1 MKSISPPHHLISGI
15 LLACCLSHSIKR
27 YPNGWLTGTLESA
40 PRETQQHRLQL
51 LQGEERAAA
60 PVLLTASEWLGIN
73 IIIEGSERR
82 TIEALLSSSG
92 FDGVVGWIVGHGAE
106 EGSQL
111 SSSRN
116 S

>member
-1 MKSISPPHHLISGI
+1 M
-15 LLACCLSHSIKR
+15 AD
-27 YPNGWLTGTLESA
+27 WMAGTLESA

-51 LQGEERAAA
+51 LQGEERAA

-73 IIIEGSERR
+73 IIEGSERR

-106 EGSQL
+106 KV
-111 SSSRN
+111 SSFHLRGIVNNGICVRTRMNLLNGTRQGMFSC
-116 S
+116 

>member
-1 MKSISPPHHLISGI
+1 M
-15 LLACCLSHSIKR
+15 
-27 YPNGWLTGTLESA
+27 
-40 PRETQQHRLQL
+40 
-51 LQGEERAAA
+51 
-60 PVLLTASEWLGIN
+60 LLTASEWLGIN
-73 IIIEGSERR
+73 IIEGSERR